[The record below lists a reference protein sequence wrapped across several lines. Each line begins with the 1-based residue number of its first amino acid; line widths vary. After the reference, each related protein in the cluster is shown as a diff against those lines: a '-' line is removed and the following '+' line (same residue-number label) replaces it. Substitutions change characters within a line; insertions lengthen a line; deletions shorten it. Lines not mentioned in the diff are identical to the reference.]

1 MSKKSRT
8 KGATF
13 ENAVCRAIKDELGLD
28 VRRNLSQYQESDLGD
43 IELEPFLIEC
53 KRYASGNWF
62 QKPWWEQTKTA
73 AAKQNMIPVLIWKY
87 DRQPV
92 RVTVPMYMIN
102 SEWAVDSGQFSW
114 PVEGNA
120 MYPMTCELEV
130 GMSLM
135 REWLL

>member
-87 DRQPV
+87 DRQPI

>member
-8 KGATF
+8 KGAQF
-13 ENAVCRAIKDELGLD
+13 ERAVCRAIKDELGLD